1 MKNVLYYSKNCSK
14 CSTPKFDYTGIIC
27 YNRNI
32 ERSGK
37 MELISKLLQERV
49 EQSTPQR
56 MGQRIK
62 ELRQKKRLSQT
73 EVTALLGF
81 SSQSVISKVENGQM
95 GLPMERMI
103 DLCQILNTTPEYMFF
118 GIGEKFQ
125 KPNGPDLSFMNEDT
139 LNFVKNPANYKS
151 IQNLIIDLQI
161 KKLQEMKK

>member
-1 MKNVLYYSKNCSK
+1 
-14 CSTPKFDYTGIIC
+14 
-27 YNRNI
+27 
-32 ERSGK
+32 
-37 MELISKLLQERV
+37 
-49 EQSTPQR
+49 
-56 MGQRIK
+56 
-62 ELRQKKRLSQT
+62 
-73 EVTALLGF
+73 
-81 SSQSVISKVENGQM
+81 M